1 MNSAEQILR
10 WLCEELKQ
18 KQKEHLRAVK
28 GVIGVLQHD
37 VNYED
42 IYEQMRAI
50 DAVSNLEPFS
60 DELSWLVSE
69 AKQRLREAKRQVAA

>member
-18 KQKEHLRAVK
+18 KQKEHQRAIK
-28 GVIGVLQHD
+28 GAIGVLQHH
-37 VNYED
+37 VNFED

-50 DAVSNLEPFS
+50 DTVSDLGLS
-60 DELSWLVSE
+60 DELLGLVGE
-69 AKQRLREAKRQVAA
+69 AKQRLKEAKRQVAA